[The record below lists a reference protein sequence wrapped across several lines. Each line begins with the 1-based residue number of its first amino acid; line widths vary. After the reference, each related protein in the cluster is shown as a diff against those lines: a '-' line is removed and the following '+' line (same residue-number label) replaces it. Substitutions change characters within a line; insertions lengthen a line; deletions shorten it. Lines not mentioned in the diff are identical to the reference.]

1 MRLLSVAASLLMMML
16 SVSVNATVADVGP
29 PVQIYSE
36 AELIQLIEQNKHLER
51 VKADKCQLV
60 EDIIARA
67 TRINLPSYEF
77 LYGDML
83 AWGVCVDQ
91 DAELG
96 LYYMEAAASQG
107 LPAALEQLGRY
118 YAEGVL
124 VQQNRER
131 AIVYLREASAMGNLK
146 ARVKLAELL
155 LRDYGSPLDYEDAYR
170 WLYHSVTADTRMHK
184 RIAMLRQGL
193 EQRMPENIIA
203 RAKMRETLW

>member
-36 AELIQLIEQNKHLER
+36 AELIQLIKQNKHLER

-60 EDIIARA
+60 EDIVARA

-107 LPAALEQLGRY
+107 LPTALEQLGRY
-118 YAEGVL
+118 YAEGML
-124 VQQNRER
+124 VQQDRER